1 MHRLERGSAPSANS
15 EEAAVRPILDAS
27 GFHGEFPVL
36 HARLGRVA
44 PPLRFLLDPLVPL
57 GPRAPPDADHCRQGA
72 SAHRRPA
79 GAGGRAIAM
88 PHVGSRPQP
97 TGPLDRNSKRAATP
111 DRVVVRPNLSGSG
124 RPRASSDVEVAAAP
138 PGLRPVRQP
147 AFLLPR
153 AGFVTAICAPRSKP
167 RGDRARRSTFA
178 SPAFYCDLDAAGFAQ
193 PLCIALCSR
202 RIDDSQLATRP

>member
-1 MHRLERGSAPSANS
+1 M
-15 EEAAVRPILDAS
+15 
-27 GFHGEFPVL
+27 L

-153 AGFVTAICAPRSKP
+153 AGSVTAICAPRSKP

-178 SPAFYCDLDAAGFAQ
+178 SPASVLRPRRSRLRAATLHSALLPEDRRFAAGHPAVTPVWLPPAPVFAPAHRQ
-193 PLCIALCSR
+193 CCGS
-202 RIDDSQLATRP
+202 